1 MPAPVQFMGLDGFV
15 WFVGVVEDR
24 LNDPSKLGRVRV
36 RCLGYHTEDKNL
48 LPTEDLPWAHV
59 MHPVTDPSM
68 QGMGNTP
75 SFLVEGSWVMGFFMD
90 ADMKQQPVIMGSLP
104 GAPNDEG
111 TTEVGFNDPNRR
123 SDDPNSFD
131 YYTSV
136 YPQSSRGQDVSTAKS
151 GHDLYESDTNRLARN
166 DKATSNNFDNF
177 VEGTPINQHTMLAD
191 KAKDQANYTYI
202 PVAGGAPF
210 AQPTS
215 SYDAEYPKNHVYE
228 SESGH
233 IREYDDTSKKERI
246 HEYHRT
252 GTFYEIDGGGNRT
265 IKIVG
270 DGYHIVAGSDYAYVG
285 GTVNL
290 TVESNCNTYVKGNY
304 NLQVDGDMEVL
315 VKGNKKETILC
326 EGLTTGSVTQIIK
339 NGTKTVS
346 VDGAVS
352 EIYGSTLTTSVKD
365 KVTQTFVQGLQ
376 TNITGAYDLDV
387 GTNPNDSDIIGSI
400 VINTPTFDID
410 SVTSIAMDSAS
421 INLNQGTKGAARVDD
436 PADTG
441 DAGAGGHFDVN
452 SAGTDKIE
460 SGSTTVFIGTTAPT
474 ITEPTLLEATDN
486 LTIDEDPVATVKT
499 AYGLDSLDID
509 KTYAAA
515 IISGRK
521 AEVAAGFD
529 PDTFEGM
536 EVTGLNGVG
545 GPATNRKIEEQ
556 TYILRKLEE
565 TLKSLGVDI
574 ERNAEYQ
581 KESAKLDKEKSGQVG
596 AIKTEA
602 AENPGL
608 TDDQLAK
615 NYSGQSGFKPYTSVN
630 GYNKDGRL
638 KFLSHTDPRI
648 SPILGQALEDLAKA
662 YGTTLTITSAYRSPA
677 YNKLKKGAKKSA
689 HMKGLACD
697 ILMPNTTKAQRLDFV
712 EKASE
717 SGIKG
722 IGLYFPSEEGA
733 NFIHLDIG
741 EKRQWATGGSRT
753 NQYGW
758 ANPTFKRL
766 GYLIYDPQKLY

>member
-90 ADMKQQPVIMGSLP
+90 ADMKQQPIIMGSLP
-104 GAPNDEG
+104 GVPYEYGDP
-111 TTEVGFNDPNRR
+111 EVGFNSPIRY
-123 SDDPNSFD
+123 SDDPNTLEYDQSF
-131 YYTSV
+131 YPNKRTTS
-136 YPQSSRGQDVSTAKS
+136 S
-151 GHDLYESDTNRLARN
+151 HDLNESDTNRLARN
-166 DKATSNNFDNF
+166 DKELDAGNP
-177 VEGTPINQHTMLAD
+177 EGTPLNTPINQHTMLAD
-191 KAKDQANYTYI
+191 KAKNQANYTYI

-460 SGSTTVFIGTTAPT
+460 SGSTTVFIGTDAPR
-474 ITEPTLLEATDN
+474 IAEPLLLEATDN

>member
-1 MPAPVQFMGLDGFV
+1 
-15 WFVGVVEDR
+15 
-24 LNDPSKLGRVRV
+24 
-36 RCLGYHTEDKNL
+36 
-48 LPTEDLPWAHV
+48 

-90 ADMKQQPVIMGSLP
+90 ADMKQQPMIMGSLP
-104 GAPNDEG
+104 GVQDIAGDS
-111 TTEVGFNDPNRR
+111 TKGFY
-123 SDDPNSFD
+123 DPNSI
-131 YYTSV
+131 
-136 YPQSSRGQDVSTAKS
+136 YPQNPNTKS
-151 GHDLYESDTNRLARN
+151 GHDLNESDTNRLARN
-166 DKATSNNFDNF
+166 DKELDAGNP
-177 VEGTPINQHTMLAD
+177 EGTPLNTPINQHTMLAD
-191 KAKDQANYTYI
+191 KATDQANYTYI
-202 PVAGGAPF
+202 PVAGSSPF

-215 SYDAEYPKNHVYE
+215 AYEAEYPKNHVYE

-233 IREYDDTSKKERI
+233 IREYDDTSKRERI

-290 TVESNCNTYVKGNY
+290 TVESNCNTYVKGDY

-400 VINTPTFDID
+400 AINTPTFDID

-421 INLNQGTKGAARVDD
+421 INLNNGTKGAARLDDTVDTGDD
-436 PADTG
+436 PAGISGSDG
-441 DAGAGGHFDVN
+441 SN
-452 SAGTDKIE
+452 KIE
-460 SGSTTVFIGTTAPT
+460 SASATVFIGTTAPT

-499 AYGLDSLDID
+499 AYGLSSLDID
-509 KTYAAA
+509 KTYAAS

-521 AEVAAGFD
+521 AEIAAGFD

-536 EVTGLNGVG
+536 EVTGLDGVG
-545 GPATNRKIEEQ
+545 GPAANKKIEEQ
-556 TYILRKLEE
+556 TYTLRKLGEA
-565 TLKSLGVDI
+565 LKSLGVDI
-574 ERNAEYQ
+574 ERNVEYQ
-581 KESAKLDKEKSGQVG
+581 KASAELDKEKSGQVSI
-596 AIKTEA
+596 IKTEA

-638 KFLSHTDPRI
+638 KFLSNTDPRI
-648 SPILGQALEDLAKA
+648 SPILGQILEDLSKA
-662 YGTTLTITSAYRSPA
+662 YGTTLTITSAYRSQA
-677 YNKLKKGAKKSA
+677 YNEAVEGATKSV

-697 ILMPNTTKAQRLDFV
+697 ILMPNTTIAQRLDFV

-722 IGLYFPSEEGA
+722 IGLYFPSKKGA
-733 NFIHLDIG
+733 NFIHLDIST
-741 EKRQWATGGSRT
+741 KRQWATGGSRT

-758 ANPTFKRL
+758 AQRTFKRL
-766 GYLIYDPQKLY
+766 GYLIYDPQNLY

>member
-1 MPAPVQFMGLDGFV
+1 MPAPVHFMGLDGFV

-24 LNDPSKLGRVRV
+24 VNDPSKLGRVRV
-36 RCLGYHTEDKNL
+36 RCLGYHTEDKTK

-68 QGMGNTP
+68 QGLGSTP
-75 SFLVEGSWVMGFFMD
+75 SFLVEGSWVIGFFMD
-90 ADMKQQPVIMGSLP
+90 ATMKQQPIIMGSLP
-104 GAPNDEG
+104 GVPYEYGDP
-111 TTEVGFNDPNRR
+111 EVGFNSPYRY
-123 SDDPNSFD
+123 SDDPNTLEYDQSF
-131 YYTSV
+131 
-136 YPQSSRGQDVSTAKS
+136 YPNKRTASS
-151 GHDLYESDTNRLARN
+151 HDLNESDTNRLARN
-166 DKATSNNFDNF
+166 DKELDAGNP
-177 VEGTPINQHTMLAD
+177 EGTPLNTPINQHTMLAD
-191 KAKDQANYTYI
+191 KATDQANYTYI
-202 PVAGGAPF
+202 PVAGSSPF

-215 SYDAEYPKNHVYE
+215 AYEAEYPKNHVYE

-290 TVESNCNTYVKGNY
+290 TVESNCNTYVKGDY
-304 NLQVDGDMEVL
+304 NLQVDGNMEVF

-400 VINTPTFDID
+400 AINTPTFDID

-499 AYGLDSLDID
+499 AYGFSSLDID
-509 KTYAAA
+509 KTYADA

-521 AEVAAGFD
+521 AEVAAGVD
-529 PDTFEGM
+529 PDTNEGIEYGDGYGGGISPTTG
-536 EVTGLNGVG
+536 EVG
-545 GPATNRKIEEQ
+545 I
-556 TYILRKLEE
+556 
-565 TLKSLGVDI
+565 
-574 ERNAEYQ
+574 
-581 KESAKLDKEKSGQVG
+581 
-596 AIKTEA
+596 IKTES
-602 AENPGL
+602 AENSNL
-608 TDDQLAK
+608 TDDQLSK
-615 NYSGQSGFKPYTSVN
+615 NYVGQSDFKPYTSVN

-638 KFLSHTDPRI
+638 TFLSHTDTRI
-648 SPILGQALEDLAKA
+648 SPLLGQTLEDLAKA
-662 YGTTLTITSAYRSPA
+662 YGATLTITSAYRSPS
-677 YNKLKKGAKKSA
+677 YNAKVGGAKKSK
-689 HMKGLACD
+689 HQQGLACD
-697 ILMPNTTKAQRLDFV
+697 ILMNNTTKAQRLDFI

-717 SGIKG
+717 SGIEG
-722 IGLYFPSEEGA
+722 IGTYFPSSSGA
-733 NFIHLDIG
+733 NFVHLDIG
-741 EKRQWATGGSRT
+741 GKRQWGPSGSRT
-753 NQYGW
+753 SQYGW
-758 ANPTFKRL
+758 AKSTFKSL
-766 GYLIYDPQKLY
+766 GYTL

>member
-1 MPAPVQFMGLDGFV
+1 MKNHFMGLDGFV

-24 LNDPSKLGRVRV
+24 NDPSKLGRVRV
-36 RCLGYHTEDKNL
+36 RCLGYHTADKTL
-48 LPTEDLPWAHV
+48 IPTEDLPWAHV

-68 QGMGNTP
+68 QGMGKTP
-75 SFLVEGSWVMGFFMD
+75 SFLIEGSWVMGFFMD
-90 ADMKQQPVIMGSLP
+90 ADMKQQPMIMGSLP
-104 GAPNDEG
+104 GVQDIAGDS
-111 TTEVGFNDPNRR
+111 TRGFY
-123 SDDPNSFD
+123 DPNSI
-131 YYTSV
+131 
-136 YPQSSRGQDVSTAKS
+136 YPQNPNTIS
-151 GHDLYESDTNRLARN
+151 GHDLDESDTNRLARN
-166 DKATSNNFDNF
+166 DVVD
-177 VEGTPINQHTMLAD
+177 GTDPDDTAAGLVVGTAKKQHTMLAD
-191 KAKDQANYTYI
+191 KATDQANYTYI
-202 PVAGGAPF
+202 PVAGSSPF

-215 SYDAEYPKNHVYE
+215 AYDAEYPKNHVYE

-460 SGSTTVFIGTTAPT
+460 SGSTTVFIGTDAPR
-474 ITEPTLLEATDN
+474 IAEPLLLEATDN

-509 KTYAAA
+509 KTYADA

-596 AIKTEA
+596 VLKTEA

>member
-1 MPAPVQFMGLDGFV
+1 MGMDGFV

-24 LNDPSKLGRVRV
+24 NDPSKLGRVRV
-36 RCLGYHTEDKNL
+36 RCLGYHTADKTL
-48 LPTEDLPWAHV
+48 IPTEDLPWAHV

-90 ADMKQQPVIMGSLP
+90 ADMKQQPMIMGSLP
-104 GAPNDEG
+104 GVQDIAGDS
-111 TTEVGFNDPNRR
+111 TKGFY
-123 SDDPNSFD
+123 DPNSI
-131 YYTSV
+131 
-136 YPQSSRGQDVSTAKS
+136 YPQNPNTKS
-151 GHDLYESDTNRLARN
+151 GHDLNESDTNRLARN
-166 DKATSNNFDNF
+166 DVVDGSDIENLANPDDTDAGLLLGAAKK
-177 VEGTPINQHTMLAD
+177 QHTMLAD
-191 KAKDQANYTYI
+191 KATDQANYTYI
-202 PVAGGAPF
+202 PVAGSSPF

-215 SYDAEYPKNHVYE
+215 AYEAEYPKNHVYE

-233 IREYDDTSKKERI
+233 IREYDDTSKRERI

-290 TVESNCNTYVKGNY
+290 TVESNCNTYVKGDY
-304 NLQVDGDMEVL
+304 NLQVDGNMEVF

-400 VINTPTFDID
+400 AINTPTFDID

-499 AYGLDSLDID
+499 AYGFSSLDID
-509 KTYAAA
+509 KTYADA

-521 AEVAAGFD
+521 AEVAAGVD
-529 PDTFEGM
+529 PDTNEGIEYGDGYGGGISPTTG
-536 EVTGLNGVG
+536 EVG
-545 GPATNRKIEEQ
+545 I
-556 TYILRKLEE
+556 
-565 TLKSLGVDI
+565 
-574 ERNAEYQ
+574 
-581 KESAKLDKEKSGQVG
+581 
-596 AIKTEA
+596 IKTES
-602 AENPGL
+602 AENSNL
-608 TDDQLAK
+608 TDDQLSK
-615 NYSGQSGFKPYTSVN
+615 NYVGQSDFKPYTSVN

-638 KFLSHTDPRI
+638 TFLSHTDTRI
-648 SPILGQALEDLAKA
+648 SPLLGQTLEDLAKA
-662 YGTTLTITSAYRSPA
+662 YGATLTITSAYRSPS
-677 YNKLKKGAKKSA
+677 YNAKVGGAKKSK
-689 HMKGLACD
+689 HQQGLACD
-697 ILMPNTTKAQRLDFV
+697 ILMNNTTKAQRLDFIQ
-712 EKASE
+712 KASE
-717 SGIKG
+717 SGIEG
-722 IGLYFPSEEGA
+722 IGTYFPSSSGA
-733 NFIHLDIG
+733 NFVHLDIG
-741 EKRQWATGGSRT
+741 GKRQWGPSGSRT
-753 NQYGW
+753 SQYGW
-758 ANPTFKRL
+758 AKSTFKSL
-766 GYLIYDPQKLY
+766 GYTL

>member
-1 MPAPVQFMGLDGFV
+1 MPAPIHFMGLDGFV

-24 LNDPSKLGRVRV
+24 VNDPSKLGRVRV
-36 RCLGYHTEDKNL
+36 RCLGHHTEDRKL
-48 LPTEDLPWAHV
+48 LPTDALPWAHV

-75 SFLVEGSWVMGFFMD
+75 SFLVEGSWVVGFFMD

-104 GAPNDEG
+104 GVPNREG
-111 TTEVGFNDPNRR
+111 TPEVGFNDPNRR
-123 SDDPNSFD
+123 SEDENSFD
-131 YYTSV
+131 YYHSV
-136 YPQSSRGQDVSTAKS
+136 YPQSSAGADTSTAKS
-151 GHDLYESDTNRLARN
+151 GHDLDESDTNRLARN
-166 DKATSNNFDNF
+166 DKASITNVENLD
-177 VEGTPINQHTMLAD
+177 EGTPINQHTMLTD
-191 KAKDQANYTYI
+191 KATDQANYVYI
-202 PVAGGAPF
+202 PVAGGSPF

-215 SYDAEYPKNHVYE
+215 AYEAEYPKNHVYE

-290 TVESNCNTYVKGNY
+290 TVESNCNTYVKGDY
-304 NLQVDGDMEVL
+304 NLQVDGDMEVY

-387 GTNPNDSDIIGSI
+387 GTNPNDNTIIGSI
-400 VINTPTFDID
+400 AINTPTFDID
-410 SVTSIAMDSAS
+410 SITSIAMDSAN

-441 DAGAGGHFDVN
+441 DAGTGGHFDVN

-486 LTIDEDPVATVKT
+486 LTIDEDPVATVKN
-499 AYGLDSLDID
+499 AYGFSNLDID
-509 KTYAAA
+509 KTYADA
-515 IISGRK
+515 ILEGRDT
-521 AEVAAGFD
+521 ETAAGVD
-529 PDTFEGM
+529 PDINEGI
-536 EVTGLNGVG
+536 EYGDGYG
-545 GPATNRKIEEQ
+545 GG
-556 TYILRKLEE
+556 
-565 TLKSLGVDI
+565 KSPTT
-574 ERNAEYQ
+574 A
-581 KESAKLDKEKSGQVG
+581 QVG
-596 AIKTEA
+596 VIKTEA
-602 AENPGL
+602 AENPDL
-608 TDDQLAK
+608 TETQLAK
-615 NYSGQSGFKPYTSVN
+615 NYSGQSDFKPYTSIN
-630 GYNKDGRL
+630 GYNTEDRL
-638 KFLSHTDPRI
+638 TFLSHTDTRI
-648 SPILGQALEDLAKA
+648 SPVLGQALEDLAKA
-662 YGTTLTITSAYRSPA
+662 YGATLTITSAYRSPS
-677 YNKLKKGAKKSA
+677 YNAQVGGAKKSK
-689 HMKGLACD
+689 HQEGLACD
-697 ILMPNTTKAQRLDFV
+697 VLMNNTTKAQRLDFIQ
-712 EKASE
+712 KASE
-717 SGIKG
+717 AGIQG
-722 IGLYFPSEEGA
+722 IGTYFPSTSGA
-733 NFIHLDIG
+733 NFVHLDIG
-741 EKRQWATGGSRT
+741 GVRQWGPTGSRRS
-753 NQYGW
+753 QYGW
-758 ANPTFKRL
+758 AKSTFKSL
-766 GYLIYDPQKLY
+766 GYAL

>member
-1 MPAPVQFMGLDGFV
+1 MPAPVHFMGLDGFV

-24 LNDPSKLGRVRV
+24 VNDPSKLGRVRV
-36 RCLGYHTEDKNL
+36 RCLGHHTEDRKL
-48 LPTEDLPWAHV
+48 LATEDLPWAHV

-75 SFLVEGSWVMGFFMD
+75 SFLVEGSWVIGFFMD

-104 GAPNDEG
+104 GVPNIEGAP
-111 TTEVGFNDPNRR
+111 EVGFNDPNRR
-123 SDDPNSFD
+123 SQDESTYDFF
-131 YYTSV
+131 TSV
-136 YPQSSRGQDVSTAKS
+136 YPASSTFNSAPNNKS
-151 GHDLYESDTNRLARN
+151 GHDLDESDTNRLARN
-166 DKATSNNFDNF
+166 DKAGIDDVDGL
-177 VEGTPINQHTMLAD
+177 VEGTPKKQHTMLAD

-215 SYDAEYPKNHVYE
+215 PYDAEYPKNHVYE

-252 GTFYEIDGGGNRT
+252 GTFYEIDGGGTRT
-265 IKIVG
+265 VKIVG

-290 TVESNCNTYVKGNY
+290 TVESNCNTYVKGDY

-400 VINTPTFDID
+400 AINTPTFDID

-421 INLNQGTKGAARVDD
+421 INLNNGTKGAARLDDTVDTGDD
-436 PADTG
+436 PAGISGSDG
-441 DAGAGGHFDVN
+441 SN
-452 SAGTDKIE
+452 KIE
-460 SGSTTVFIGTTAPT
+460 SASATVFIGTTAPT

-499 AYGLDSLDID
+499 AYGFSSLDID
-509 KTYAAA
+509 KTYADA
-515 IISGRK
+515 IITGRN
-521 AEVAAGFD
+521 AERAAGFD
-529 PDTFEGM
+529 PDTNEGI
-536 EVTGLNGVG
+536 EYGDGYG
-545 GPATNRKIEEQ
+545 GGISPTTA
-556 TYILRKLEE
+556 
-565 TLKSLGVDI
+565 
-574 ERNAEYQ
+574 
-581 KESAKLDKEKSGQVG
+581 QVG
-596 AIKTEA
+596 IIKTEA
-602 AENPGL
+602 SENPGL

-615 NYSGQSGFKPYTSVN
+615 NYSGQSDFKPYTSVN
-630 GYNKDGRL
+630 GYNEDGRL
-638 KFLSHTDPRI
+638 KFLSHTDTRI
-648 SPILGQALEDLAKA
+648 SPILGQTLEDLAKA
-662 YGTTLTITSAYRSPA
+662 YGATLTITSAYRSPS
-677 YNKLKKGAKKSA
+677 YNAKVGGAKKSK
-689 HMKGLACD
+689 HQQGLACD
-697 ILMPNTTKAQRLDFV
+697 ILMNNTTKAQRLDFI

-717 SGIKG
+717 SGIEG
-722 IGLYFPSEEGA
+722 IGTYFPSSSGA
-733 NFIHLDIG
+733 NFVHLDIG
-741 EKRQWATGGSRT
+741 GKRQWGPSGSRT
-753 NQYGW
+753 SQYGW
-758 ANPTFKRL
+758 ARPTFKRL
-766 GYLIYDPQKLY
+766 GYTL

>member
-1 MPAPVQFMGLDGFV
+1 MDGFV

-24 LNDPSKLGRVRV
+24 NDPSKLGRVRV
-36 RCLGYHTEDKNL
+36 RCLGYHTADKTL
-48 LPTEDLPWAHV
+48 IPTEDLPWAHV

-75 SFLVEGSWVMGFFMD
+75 SFLVEGSWVIGFFMD

-104 GAPNDEG
+104 GVPNIEGAP
-111 TTEVGFNDPNRR
+111 EVGFNDPNRR
-123 SDDPNSFD
+123 SQDESTYDFF
-131 YYTSV
+131 TSV
-136 YPQSSRGQDVSTAKS
+136 YPASSTFNSAPNNKS
-151 GHDLYESDTNRLARN
+151 GHDLDESDTNRLARN
-166 DKATSNNFDNF
+166 DKAGIDDVDGL
-177 VEGTPINQHTMLAD
+177 VEGTPKKQHTMLAD

-210 AQPTS
+210 AQPAS

-233 IREYDDTSKKERI
+233 IREYDDTSKNERI

-265 IKIVG
+265 VKIVG

-290 TVESNCNTYVKGNY
+290 TVESNCNTYVKGDY

-315 VKGNKKETILC
+315 VRGNKKETILC

-400 VINTPTFDID
+400 AINTPTFDID
-410 SVTSIAMDSAS
+410 SVTSITMDSAS

-499 AYGLDSLDID
+499 AYGLSSLDID
-509 KTYAAA
+509 KTSAAA

-521 AEVAAGFD
+521 AEVAAGVD
-529 PDTFEGM
+529 PDTNEGI
-536 EVTGLNGVG
+536 EYGDRYGG
-545 GPATNRKIEEQ
+545 GPATNEKIEEQ

-581 KESAKLDKEKSGQVG
+581 KASAELDKEKSGQVSI
-596 AIKTEA
+596 IKTEA

-662 YGTTLTITSAYRSPA
+662 YGDTLTITSAYRSPS
-677 YNKLKKGAKKSA
+677 YNAKVGGAKKSK
-689 HMKGLACD
+689 HQQGLACD
-697 ILMPNTTKAQRLDFV
+697 ILMNNTTKAQRLDFI
-712 EKASE
+712 ERASE
-717 SGIKG
+717 SGIEG
-722 IGLYFPSEEGA
+722 VGTYFPSSSGA
-733 NFIHLDIG
+733 NFVHLDIG
-741 EKRQWATGGSRT
+741 GKRQWGPSGSRT
-753 NQYGW
+753 SQYGW
-758 ANPTFKRL
+758 ARPTFKRL
-766 GYLIYDPQKLY
+766 GYYL

>member
-90 ADMKQQPVIMGSLP
+90 ADMKQQPIIMGSLP
-104 GAPNDEG
+104 GVPYEYGDPEA
-111 TTEVGFNDPNRR
+111 GFNSPIRY
-123 SDDPNSFD
+123 SDDPNTLEYDQSF
-131 YYTSV
+131 YPNKRTTS
-136 YPQSSRGQDVSTAKS
+136 S
-151 GHDLYESDTNRLARN
+151 HDLNESDTNRLARN
-166 DKATSNNFDNF
+166 DKELDAGNP
-177 VEGTPINQHTMLAD
+177 EGTPLNTPINQHTMLAD
-191 KAKDQANYTYI
+191 KAKNQANYTYI

-215 SYDAEYPKNHVYE
+215 PYDAEYPKNHVYE

-290 TVESNCNTYVKGNY
+290 TVESNCNTYVKGDY

-400 VINTPTFDID
+400 VINTPTFDIN

-460 SGSTTVFIGTTAPT
+460 SGSTTVFIGTDAPR
-474 ITEPTLLEATDN
+474 IAEPLLLEATDN

-499 AYGLDSLDID
+499 AYGFSSLDID
-509 KTYAAA
+509 KTYADA
-515 IISGRK
+515 IITGRK
-521 AEVAAGFD
+521 AEVAAGVD
-529 PDTFEGM
+529 PDTNEGI
-536 EVTGLNGVG
+536 EYGDGYG
-545 GPATNRKIEEQ
+545 GGISPTTA
-556 TYILRKLEE
+556 
-565 TLKSLGVDI
+565 
-574 ERNAEYQ
+574 
-581 KESAKLDKEKSGQVG
+581 QVG
-596 AIKTEA
+596 IIKTEA
-602 AENPGL
+602 SENPGL
-608 TDDQLAK
+608 TDDQLSK
-615 NYSGQSGFKPYTSVN
+615 NYVGQSDFKPYTSVN
-630 GYNKDGRL
+630 GYNEDGRL
-638 KFLSHTDPRI
+638 KFLSHTDTRI
-648 SPILGQALEDLAKA
+648 SPLLGQTLEDLAKA
-662 YGTTLTITSAYRSPA
+662 YGATLTITSAYRSPS
-677 YNKLKKGAKKSA
+677 YNAKVGGAKKSK
-689 HMKGLACD
+689 HQQGLACA
-697 ILMPNTTKAQRLDFV
+697 ILMNNTTKAQRLDFI

-717 SGIKG
+717 SGIEG
-722 IGLYFPSEEGA
+722 IGTYFPSSSGA
-733 NFIHLDIG
+733 NFVHLDIG
-741 EKRQWATGGSRT
+741 GKRQWGPSGSRT
-753 NQYGW
+753 SQYGW
-758 ANPTFKRL
+758 AKSTFKSL
-766 GYLIYDPQKLY
+766 GYSL

>member
-1 MPAPVQFMGLDGFV
+1 MPAPVHFMGLDGFV

-24 LNDPSKLGRVRV
+24 VNDPSKLGRVRV
-36 RCLGYHTEDKNL
+36 RCLGYHTEDKTK

-68 QGMGNTP
+68 QGLGSTP
-75 SFLVEGSWVMGFFMD
+75 SFLVEGSWVIGFFMD
-90 ADMKQQPVIMGSLP
+90 ATMKQQPIIMGSLP
-104 GAPNDEG
+104 GVPYEYGDP
-111 TTEVGFNDPNRR
+111 EVGFNSPYRY
-123 SDDPNSFD
+123 SDDPNTLEYDQSF
-131 YYTSV
+131 
-136 YPQSSRGQDVSTAKS
+136 YPNKRPSSS
-151 GHDLYESDTNRLARN
+151 HDLNESDTNRLARN
-166 DKATSNNFDNF
+166 DKELDAGNP
-177 VEGTPINQHTMLAD
+177 EGTPLNTPINQHTMLAD

-215 SYDAEYPKNHVYE
+215 PYDAEYPKNHVYE

-252 GTFYEIDGGGNRT
+252 GTFYEIDGGGTRT

-285 GTVNL
+285 GHVNL
-290 TVESNCNTYVKGNY
+290 TIESNCNTYVKGDY

-400 VINTPTFDID
+400 AINTPTFDID
-410 SVTSIAMDSAS
+410 SITSITMDSAS

-499 AYGLDSLDID
+499 AYGLSSLDID
-509 KTYAAA
+509 KTSAAA

-521 AEVAAGFD
+521 AEVAAGVD
-529 PDTFEGM
+529 PDINEGV
-536 EVTGLNGVG
+536 EYGDGYG
-545 GPATNRKIEEQ
+545 GGISPTTA
-556 TYILRKLEE
+556 
-565 TLKSLGVDI
+565 
-574 ERNAEYQ
+574 
-581 KESAKLDKEKSGQVG
+581 QVG
-596 AIKTEA
+596 IIKTEA
-602 AENPGL
+602 AENPDL
-608 TDDQLAK
+608 TDDQLSK
-615 NYSGQSGFKPYTSVN
+615 NYVGQSDFKPYTSVN

-638 KFLSHTDPRI
+638 TFLSHTDTRI
-648 SPILGQALEDLAKA
+648 SPLLGQALEDLAKA
-662 YGTTLTITSAYRSPA
+662 YGVTLTITSAYRSPS
-677 YNKLKKGAKKSA
+677 YNAKVGGAKKSK
-689 HMKGLACD
+689 HQQGLACD
-697 ILMPNTTKAQRLDFV
+697 ILMNNTTKAQRLDFI

-717 SGIKG
+717 SGIEG
-722 IGLYFPSEEGA
+722 IGTYFPSSSGA
-733 NFIHLDIG
+733 NFVHLDIG
-741 EKRQWATGGSRT
+741 GKRQWGPSGKRAS
-753 NQYGW
+753 QYGW
-758 ANPTFKRL
+758 AKPTLKRL
-766 GYLIYDPQKLY
+766 GYTL

>member
-1 MPAPVQFMGLDGFV
+1 MGQSDHFMGLDGFV

-24 LNDPSKLGRVRV
+24 NDPSKLGRVRV
-36 RCLGYHTEDKNL
+36 RCLGYHTSDKVL
-48 LPTEDLPWAHV
+48 IPTEDLPWAHV

-75 SFLVEGSWVMGFFMD
+75 SFLVEGSWVMGFFMQS
-90 ADMKQQPVIMGSLP
+90 DMRQQPMIMGSLP
-104 GAPNDEG
+104 GNPYETGDSSK
-111 TTEVGFNDPNRR
+111 GFHDPNG
-123 SDDPNSFD
+123 
-131 YYTSV
+131 V
-136 YPQSSRGQDVSTAKS
+136 YPQNPNSAS
-151 GHDLYESDTNRLARN
+151 GHDLEESDTNRLARN
-166 DKATSNNFDNF
+166 DKGTSLNI
-177 VEGTPINQHTMLAD
+177 PINQHIMLAD
-191 KAKDQANYTYI
+191 KATDQANYTYI
-202 PVAGGAPF
+202 PVAGSSPF

-290 TVESNCNTYVKGNY
+290 TVESNCNTYVKGDY
-304 NLQVDGDMEVL
+304 NLQVDGDMEVY

-387 GTNPNDSDIIGSI
+387 GTNPNDSTIIGSI
-400 VINTPTFDID
+400 AINTPTFDID
-410 SVTSIAMDSAS
+410 SVTSIAMDSAN

-441 DAGAGGHFDVN
+441 DAGTGSHFDVN

-486 LTIDEDPVATVKT
+486 LTIDEDPVATVKN
-499 AYGLDSLDID
+499 AYGFSNLDID
-509 KTYAAA
+509 KTYADA

-521 AEVAAGFD
+521 AEVAAGVD
-529 PDTFEGM
+529 PDTNEGI
-536 EVTGLNGVG
+536 EYGDGYG
-545 GPATNRKIEEQ
+545 GGISPT
-556 TYILRKLEE
+556 T
-565 TLKSLGVDI
+565 
-574 ERNAEYQ
+574 
-581 KESAKLDKEKSGQVG
+581 GQVG
-596 AIKTEA
+596 IIKTES
-602 AENPGL
+602 AENSDL
-608 TDDQLAK
+608 TDDQLSK
-615 NYSGQSGFKPYTSVN
+615 NYVGQSDFKPYTSVN

-638 KFLSHTDPRI
+638 TFLSHTDTRI
-648 SPILGQALEDLAKA
+648 SPLLGQTLEDLAKA
-662 YGTTLTITSAYRSPA
+662 YGATLTITSAYRSPS
-677 YNKLKKGAKKSA
+677 YNAKVGGAKKSK
-689 HMKGLACD
+689 HQQGLACD
-697 ILMPNTTKAQRLDFV
+697 ILMNNTTKAQRLDFIQ
-712 EKASE
+712 KASE
-717 SGIKG
+717 SGIEG
-722 IGLYFPSEEGA
+722 IGTYFPSSSGA
-733 NFIHLDIG
+733 NFVHLDIG
-741 EKRQWATGGSRT
+741 GKRQWGPSGSRT
-753 NQYGW
+753 SQYGW
-758 ANPTFKRL
+758 AKSTFKSL
-766 GYLIYDPQKLY
+766 GYTL